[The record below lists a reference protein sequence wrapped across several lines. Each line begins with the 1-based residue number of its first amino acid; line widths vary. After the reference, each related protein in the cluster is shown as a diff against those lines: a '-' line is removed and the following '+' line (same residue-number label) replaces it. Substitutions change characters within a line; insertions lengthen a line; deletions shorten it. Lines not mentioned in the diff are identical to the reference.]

1 MTDTP
6 QNPVPPRFTFASCP
20 TADFSPDALHK
31 KLVEH
36 APKRLAYRDG
46 MVRDDWA
53 ASLRDKLSELL
64 GMPDQVDTDPNVQF
78 LGEARDC
85 GDYERH
91 ELIFEAEPGA
101 TVPCVLLL
109 PKDAPRPLPVMICLQ
124 GHTTGMHISLGEV
137 VHDVDLEHISGDRD
151 FALQAVRRGYA
162 ALAVEQRS
170 FGIRGDGRHASCRR
184 THDLEIN
191 DDNRTCKH
199 TAMTALLI
207 GRTLMG
213 ERVFD
218 IMRTCDAIE
227 TIPDLDAERIHI
239 MGNSGG
245 GTVAWYAAALE
256 PRLKGAIVSSCFGS
270 LSKSIG
276 AIDHCT
282 DNYVPGMLE
291 WFDFADVA
299 AAMTVTR
306 VSVVMGRHDPLF
318 PYEGVL
324 EAFDIAKR
332 IFEHQGRGQHLDLV
346 IGEAGHRFYA
356 DQGWASFEKLMSL

>member
-1 MTDTP
+1 MTETLHNSAP
-6 QNPVPPRFTFASCP
+6 TRFTFTPYSAAS
-20 TADFSPDALHK
+20 FSPDALHK
-31 KLVEH
+31 QLVAD
-36 APKRLAYRDG
+36 APKRLAYHEG
-46 MVRDDWA
+46 VVWDDWA
-53 ASLRDKLSELL
+53 VSVRDKLTELL
-64 GMPDQVDTDPNVQF
+64 AMPDQVAAEPNVRF
-78 LGEARDC
+78 LGETRDC
-85 GDYERH
+85 GEYERQ

-170 FGIRGDGRHASCRR
+170 FGLRGDERHACCRR

-199 TAMTALLI
+199 TAMTALLV

-218 IMRTCDAIE
+218 IIRTCDAIE
-227 TIPDLDAERIHI
+227 AIPDLDAERIHV

-245 GTVAWYAAALE
+245 GTVAWYASALE
-256 PRLKGAIVSSCFGS
+256 PRLKGAIVASCFATF
-270 LSKSIG
+270 SKSIA

-282 DNYVPGMLE
+282 DNYVPGMLD
-291 WFDFADVA
+291 WFDFPDIA
-299 AAMTVTR
+299 AAITTSR
-306 VSVVMGRHDPLF
+306 VSVVMGRHDHLF
-318 PYEGVL
+318 PFEGVQN
-324 EAFDIAKR
+324 AFEIAKK
-332 IFEHQGRGQHLDLV
+332 IFEHQGRGPHLDLV
-346 IGEAGHRFYA
+346 IGEGGHRFYE
-356 DQGWASFEKLMSL
+356 DQGWASFEKLMNL